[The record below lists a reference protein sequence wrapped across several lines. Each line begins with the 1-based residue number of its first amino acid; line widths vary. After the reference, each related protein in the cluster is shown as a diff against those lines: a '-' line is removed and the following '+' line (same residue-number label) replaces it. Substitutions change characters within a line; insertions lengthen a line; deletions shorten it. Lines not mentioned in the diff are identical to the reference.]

1 MALPTTVLNPTQ
13 IEAKRFTNRK
23 GVLWLQKPGT
33 KPSTS
38 ASRHGIKVGL
48 QSKTAKALSDAEF
61 FSGGAAMAAAS
72 MVIQVP
78 TTITTPT
85 AGSWF
90 ELVMPFVLSGITRA
104 IKFGIQVQSGDT
116 YAAILADMK
125 ALLGA
130 VNNGDALPAD
140 SYVKG
145 LGPEDTRTVIL
156 KAAMENMFGTTEA
169 TAFVVASDL
178 LTILLGTNGADGN
191 KFWLGVNLLN
201 KLPAPL
207 ASPDANGV
215 PQLANCFS
223 PGDFTDFDLQG
234 PTQSVSYTPG
244 NLLVP
249 VTIPTSDTITVATGV
264 YFIVSK
270 EVLDKVSSAVHW
282 SANASASVGLF
293 GANTAAE
300 KLRGTRVVFVWEN
313 DNGTYDYVDLYDCL
327 FLNFAQK
334 FTGTA
339 ADALAITISP
349 QPTAGRLDQFGYE
362 LLED

>member
-23 GVLWLQKPGT
+23 GTLWLQKPGT
-33 KPSTS
+33 KPSTA

-48 QSKTAKALSDAEF
+48 QGRTAKALSDAAF

-72 MVIQVP
+72 MVIQIP

-85 AGSWF
+85 AGAWF
-90 ELVMPFVLSGITRA
+90 EVVMPFTLNGVVRA
-104 IKFGIQVQSGDT
+104 IKFGVQVQSADT
-116 YAAILADMK
+116 YAEILADMD
-125 ALLGA
+125 ALLTA
-130 VNNGDALPAD
+130 VNNGDALPAN

-145 LGPEDTRTVIL
+145 LGRDDSRTVTL

-178 LTILLGTNGADGN
+178 LTLLLGTNGTDGN
-191 KFWLGVNLLN
+191 KFWLAVNLLN
-201 KLPAPL
+201 SLPSPL
-207 ASPDANGV
+207 AAPDANGV
-215 PQLANCFS
+215 PQLENCFS

-234 PTQSVSYTPG
+234 PTQSVNYTPG
-244 NLLVP
+244 NTLVP
-249 VTIPTSDTITVATGV
+249 ITIPTSDTITIATGV

-270 EVLDKVSSAVHW
+270 EVLDKISSAVHW
-282 SANASASVGLF
+282 SATASASVGIF

-300 KLRGTRVVFVWEN
+300 KLRGTRVIFVWEN
-313 DNGTYDYVDLYDCL
+313 DNGTYDYIDLYDCL

-334 FTGTA
+334 LTGTA
-339 ADALAITISP
+339 ADALAVSVNP
-349 QPTAGRLDQFGYE
+349 QPTAGRLDTFGYE